1 MSKEKHANFNM
12 EDLLASHHRQSQKIT
27 LENEKRKKEFKNQS
41 KRIMQQIQKN
51 KKYFNDI

>member
-1 MSKEKHANFNM
+1 MSEEKHVNFNI
-12 EDLLASHHRQSQKIT
+12 EDLISSNHRQSQKIT
-27 LENEKRKKEFKNQS
+27 LENEKRKKEFKNQT